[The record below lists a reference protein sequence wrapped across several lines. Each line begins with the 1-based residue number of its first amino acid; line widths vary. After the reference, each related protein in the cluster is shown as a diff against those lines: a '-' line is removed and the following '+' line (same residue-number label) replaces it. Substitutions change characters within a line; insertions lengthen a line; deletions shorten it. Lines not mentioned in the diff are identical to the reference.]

1 MSIRARALR
10 AVALP
15 TPAAGLPKA
24 ATRPEAVTGAPVGGG
39 GWRSH
44 LGSLLFLLPAALF
57 LALLVLYPLAATFVR
72 SLFDQT
78 GSNFVGGGNYK
89 EIFGTTDILI
99 SLRNNVIWVIVFP
112 FTVTFLGL
120 VFAVLTE
127 RIRWST
133 AFKTVVFMPIVF
145 SLTAS
150 ALIWRA
156 TFDLDPH
163 IGMVNAAI
171 QTVGDWVNPPGF
183 YPVSA
188 SSGQSV
194 AALASTG
201 VQAGPGGTLQSS
213 STVSPGSVVQMGMIG
228 VSPDTLRMLGAQRAE
243 VPNSASG
250 AITGLVWRDFSPT
263 HPRVKGTV
271 FPDENGLPMLRLSLL
286 HTDGSSAGTAT
297 TAANGTFRFDGVA
310 GGTYRVSMDAR
321 NFQSGFT
328 GIFFLGSQSI
338 TPTAGL
344 DKTAQALLS
353 IPLVDIAMI
362 IAMLWI
368 WAGFAMVA
376 IGAGLAALNREV
388 LEAAHI
394 DGATEWQTLRRVT
407 VPMLSPVLIVV
418 FVTMLINVLKI
429 FDIIL
434 NMPPGSSQGAAS
446 TLALEMYNFGFTGTG
461 DQGLA
466 SAIAV
471 ILFLLVIPAMLFNLR
486 RIRG

>member
-1 MSIRARALR
+1 MAVRAKTLR
-10 AVALP
+10 AVAVP
-15 TPAAGLPKA
+15 SPAAGAPSA
-24 ATRPEAVTGAPVGGG
+24 AGVPDAALGRPAGGG
-39 GWRSH
+39 RWRGH
-44 LGSLLFLLPAALF
+44 LGSLAFLVPAAIF
-57 LALLVLYPLAATFVR
+57 LGFIVLYPLAATAVR
-72 SLFDQT
+72 SLFDQS
-78 GSNFVGGGNYK
+78 GANFIGGANYK
-89 EIFGTTDILI
+89 TIFSTSDILV

-133 AFKTVVFMPIVF
+133 AFKTIVFMPIVF

-156 TFDLDPH
+156 VFDLDPH
-163 IGMVNAAI
+163 VGMVNATI
-171 QTVGDWVNPPGF
+171 QAVSNVFNPPGL
-183 YPVSA
+183 YA
-188 SSGQSV
+188 GALSSGRTV
-194 AALASTG
+194 ASLARTGLEAGPNNSLLSTG
-201 VQAGPGGTLQSS
+201 
-213 STVSPGSVVQMGMIG
+213 TVSPGQAVQLGVTG
-228 VSPDTLRMLGAQRAE
+228 VSPDILTMLGAQRAAI
-243 VPNSASG
+243 PSTASG
-250 AITGLVWRDFSPT
+250 AVTGLVWRDFSPS
-263 HPRVKGTV
+263 HPLAKGGV
-271 FPDENGLPMLRLSLL
+271 FADEDGLPGVTLSLIRA
-286 HTDGSSAGTAT
+286 DGSSAAT
-297 TAANGTFRFDGVA
+297 TTSAGNGTFRFDNVS
-310 GGTYRVSMDAR
+310 GGTYRVSLDSK

-338 TPTAGL
+338 TPTSGL
-344 DKTAQALLS
+344 DKTAQAILS

-376 IGAGLAALNREV
+376 IGAGLASLNREV
-388 LEAAHI
+388 LEAARI

-407 VPMLSPVLIVV
+407 VPMLSPVLVVV

-446 TLALEMYNFGFTGTG
+446 TLALDMYNFGFTGTG

-471 ILFLLVIPAMLFNLR
+471 ILFVLVIPAMLFNLR